1 MVEPSLNLIEY
12 ISMNKKKN
20 YILPDLK
27 AARVRTPGDDAIF
40 RTDFSLPEATVDLG
54 KGRYYFIRTYGCA
67 ANERD
72 SETLAGLFERMGYAK
87 TDAME
92 QADVILLNTCAIRQN
107 AEDKVFGQLGAIK
120 QLKRNNPDLILGVC
134 GCMAQEEATV
144 NLILS
149 KYPQVDLIFGTH
161 NIHRLP
167 DLLLNAV
174 LSKERTVEVLSNQGE
189 VVENLP
195 AQRNSR
201 HKAFVHI
208 MYGCDKFCT
217 YCIVPFTR
225 GKQRSRKMADII
237 DEVNQLKTQGYKE
250 VTLLGQNVNAYG
262 KDLDGQTTFATL
274 LEQVA
279 LTGIPRIR
287 FTTSHPF
294 DFEDEMITVIAKY
307 DNIMP
312 AIHLPVQSGNS
323 DILKLMGRR
332 YTREHYLTLVDKIK
346 TAIPDVT
353 FSTDIIVG
361 FPNETQAQFE
371 DTLSLVDRCQYDL
384 AYTFIYSPREGTP
397 AAKMED
403 HIPFSEKQKRLQ
415 QLNERI
421 TYYSN
426 LNNQKYKDAI
436 VEVLVDGPSKKNDDV
451 WSGYTRHNKLVNFS
465 GEGIHCGDIVQVKIT
480 EVKSYSLD
488 GIAINNGET
497 NE

>member
-1 MVEPSLNLIEY
+1 MSN
-12 ISMNKKKN
+12 KKN

-27 AARVRTPGDDAIF
+27 AARVRTPGDDAIIRSTF
-40 RTDFSLPEATVDLG
+40 ALDETTKHLG
-54 KGRYYFIRTYGCA
+54 QDRYYFIRTYGCA

-72 SETLAGLFERMGYAK
+72 SETLGGLFEAMGYQRAS
-87 TDAME
+87 TME

-120 QLKRNNPDLILGVC
+120 QLKRTNADLIVGVC

-144 NLILS
+144 NEILA

-167 DLLLNAV
+167 QLLKNAIFN
-174 LSKERTVEVLSNQGE
+174 KEKTVEVYSNQGE

-195 AQRNSR
+195 VARNGS

-225 GKQRSRKMADII
+225 GKQRSRKMEDILE
-237 DEVNQLKTQGYKE
+237 EVNTLKEQGYKE

-262 KDLDGQTTFATL
+262 KDLDGSVTFSKL
-274 LEQVA
+274 LEAVA
-279 LTGIPRIR
+279 QTGIARIR
-287 FTTSHPF
+287 FTTSHPY

-332 YTREHYLTLVDKIK
+332 YTREHYLSLVDKIK
-346 TAIPDVT
+346 AAIPDVT

-397 AAKMED
+397 AARMED
-403 HIPFSEKQKRLQ
+403 SVPYCEKQRRLA

-436 VEVLVDGPSKKNDDV
+436 VEVLVDGPSKKNEAV
-451 WSGYTRHNKLVNFS
+451 WSGYTRHNKLVNFT
-465 GEGIHCGDIVQVKIT
+465 GENIAVGDIVNVRIT

-488 GIAINNGET
+488 GIAIKNGET

>member
-1 MVEPSLNLIEY
+1 
-12 ISMNKKKN
+12 MNNKKN

-27 AARVRTPGDDAIF
+27 AARVRTPGDDAIL
-40 RTDFSLPEATVDLG
+40 RTDFQMNEMAKHLG
-54 KGRYYFIRTYGCA
+54 DGRNYFIRTYGCA

-72 SETLAGLFERMGYAK
+72 SETLGGLFESMGYKRALDMK
-87 TDAME
+87 D
-92 QADVILLNTCAIRQN
+92 ADVILLNTCAIRQN

-120 QLKRNNPDLILGVC
+120 QLKRTNPDLIIGVC

-144 NLILS
+144 NEILT

-161 NIHRLP
+161 NLHRLP
-167 DLLLNAV
+167 ELLLNAV
-174 LSKERTVEVLSNQGE
+174 FNKEKTVEVYSNQGE

-195 AQRNSR
+195 VSRNGS

-225 GKQRSRKMADII
+225 GKQRSRKMEDILE
-237 DEVNQLKTQGYKE
+237 EVNTLKQQGYKE

-262 KDLDGQTTFATL
+262 KDLDGSFTFSRL
-274 LEQVA
+274 LEEVA
-279 LTGIPRIR
+279 KTGIARIR

-332 YTREHYLTLVDKIK
+332 YTREHYLNLVDKIK
-346 TAIPDVT
+346 SAIPDVT

-397 AAKMED
+397 AARMED
-403 HIPFSEKQKRLQ
+403 NIPFCEKQRRLQ
-415 QLNERI
+415 QLNDRI

-436 VEVLVDGPSKKNDDV
+436 VEVLVDGPSKKNDAV
-451 WSGYTRHNKLVNFS
+451 WSGYTRHNKLVNFT
-465 GEGIHCGDIVQVKIT
+465 GENIHTGDIVNVKIT

-488 GIAINNGET
+488 GIAIENGET